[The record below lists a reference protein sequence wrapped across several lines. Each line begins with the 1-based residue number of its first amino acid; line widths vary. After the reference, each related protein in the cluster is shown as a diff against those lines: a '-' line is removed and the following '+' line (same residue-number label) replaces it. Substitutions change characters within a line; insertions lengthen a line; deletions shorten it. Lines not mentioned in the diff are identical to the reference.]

1 MCELINRL
9 LKDPNW
15 RVRHASLSMLPFL
28 AFILKTP
35 EKFAEALPALQ
46 WGAVL
51 GDSISMVRSEMVKIA
66 LQIAS
71 LPGFLHTGWAV
82 KSLYAQCV
90 EKGLFTSK
98 DYHHRSALLKLLV
111 ARDPWDASV
120 TYALSPQGTRAAR
133 TQHASAHHGARTQ
146 HASAHPPRRPRPP
159 PPRYPMPV
167 EKDSK
172 VSFCAL
178 LDEVLQ
184 ADWNE
189 GVVEFKAVGKSLPAG
204 GKAAGSG
211 ASSSSEGGGLLP
223 LSANGMAEKIALAI
237 SASPDAGAELVK
249 LDTKAAGLDLTA
261 YYWEQG
267 EYLKAGK
274 VRDRGWHAR
283 VPLLIASDCH

>member
-1 MCELINRL
+1 VCELINRL

-35 EKFAEALPALQ
+35 DKLAEALPALQ

-51 GDSISMVRSEMVKIA
+51 GDSISMVRSEMVQVA

-120 TYALSPQGTRAAR
+120 TYALSPQGTARA
-133 TQHASAHHGARTQ
+133 QHACAHHGARAQ
-146 HASAHPPRRPRPP
+146 HARAHHGARPLRPAF

-167 EKDSK
+167 DKDSK
-172 VSFCAL
+172 ASFCAL

-184 ADWNE
+184 AEWNE

-249 LDTKAAGLDLTA
+249 VDTKAAGLDLTA
-261 YYWEQG
+261 YYWEHG

-274 VRDRGWHAR
+274 VLHAR
-283 VPLLIASDCH
+283 VPH

>member
-1 MCELINRL
+1 
-9 LKDPNW
+9 
-15 RVRHASLSMLPFL
+15 
-28 AFILKTP
+28 
-35 EKFAEALPALQ
+35 
-46 WGAVL
+46 VL
-51 GDSISMVRSEMVKIA
+51 GDSISMVRSEMVQVA

-71 LPGFLHTGWAV
+71 LPGFLHTGWTV

-120 TYALSPQGTRAAR
+120 TYALSPQGTAHAQHACAHHGARDPWDASVTYALSPQGTRAAR
-133 TQHASAHHGARTQ
+133 AQHASAHHGARAQ
-146 HASAHPPRRPRPP
+146 HARAHHGARPLAPPS

-167 EKDSK
+167 DKDSK
-172 VSFCAL
+172 ASFCAL

-184 ADWNE
+184 AEWNE

-249 LDTKAAGLDLTA
+249 VDTKAAGLDLTA
-261 YYWEQG
+261 YYWEHG

-274 VRDRGWHAR
+274 VLHAR
-283 VPLLIASDCH
+283 VPH

>member
-1 MCELINRL
+1 M
-9 LKDPNW
+9 
-15 RVRHASLSMLPFL
+15 RVLTTAPAPSMRVLTTAPAPSTRVLTPPGAHAP
-28 AFILKTP
+28 
-35 EKFAEALPALQ
+35 
-46 WGAVL
+46 
-51 GDSISMVRSEMVKIA
+51 
-66 LQIAS
+66 
-71 LPGFLHTGWAV
+71 
-82 KSLYAQCV
+82 
-90 EKGLFTSK
+90 
-98 DYHHRSALLKLLV
+98 
-111 ARDPWDASV
+111 
-120 TYALSPQGTRAAR
+120 
-133 TQHASAHHGARTQ
+133 HA
-146 HASAHPPRRPRPP
+146 PPRFPIR
-159 PPRYPMPV
+159 V

-267 EYLKAGK
+267 EYFACVAGENK
-274 VRDRGWHAR
+274 
-283 VPLLIASDCH
+283 